1 MSFFL
6 TLSASFF
13 ISVIFRLRSHGRP
26 IVGHNQDFDQSE
38 TVTRL
43 CLLKS
48 LQRLV
53 VSVVSTA
60 AAAYSSSRH
69 VSAAAAA
76 TAASAAAKKLILATS
91 LQEIDR
97 FALLHVLRFVF
108 EGRFLKGGVKNFI

>member
-13 ISVIFRLRSHGRP
+13 ISVIFRLRSHDRP
-26 IVGHNQDFDQSE
+26 IVGHNQDFNQSE

-53 VSVVSTA
+53 VAVVSTAA

-108 EGRFLKGGVKNFI
+108 EGRFL